1 MGELLNLGQ
10 EKRKKAQSP
19 NDWTPTELLSS
30 MSSESIPRGVF
41 VAWIDELG
49 QVQVRRSQL
58 DEGDEVRIIRTAGKL
73 LLGDLKE
80 VGS

>member
-19 NDWTPTELLSS
+19 KDWTPTELLSS
-30 MSSESIPRGVF
+30 MSSEEIPRGLF
-41 VAWIDELG
+41 VAWIDEEGLI
-49 QVQVRRSQL
+49 QVRRAQL
-58 DEGDEVRIIRTAGKL
+58 DEGDELRLIRTAGKM
-73 LLGDLKE
+73 LLGDLRD